1 MRGESHV
8 VFGLAGAVVI
18 DGIFHLSGSPL
29 IPLIGSHAASAD
41 LVAQKA
47 VYYGAAAFGAL
58 VPDIDNARSTLG
70 QRLGPISKGIQ
81 HYIGHRKLFH
91 SLLGLALTGLV
102 VFGAQFGLGAL
113 LLHFG
118 LSGAAQKLD
127 VGLPPQQWL
136 NTGLGLAFI
145 GMLVGYFL
153 HLVADS
159 LTTEGVPWLFP
170 WHLYFGFPPERRWR
184 FKTGTWRE
192 PATVI
197 CVSVLVVIAVWA
209 RVLVV

>member
-1 MRGESHV
+1 M
-8 VFGLAGAVVI
+8 I

-29 IPLIGSHAASAD
+29 IPPDRLACRERRPRRAKGGV
-41 LVAQKA
+41 LRRRGVA
-47 VYYGAAAFGAL
+47 AL

-170 WHLYFGFPPERRWR
+170 WHLYFGFRLSGAGASRRAPGASR
-184 FKTGTWRE
+184 R
-192 PATVI
+192 
-197 CVSVLVVIAVWA
+197 
-209 RVLVV
+209 R